1 MATPQE
7 LEQALMAADAAG
19 DVEAATLLAREIQ
32 IRRETGGERGVIPMA
47 GDAPSLSEISESGN
61 IRIGGVP
68 IFAES
73 ANASTVTP
81 PAGFQLLSKNLFDA
95 KPPGSYY
102 EASLNAWL
110 TPAEPS
116 TTLSGLA
123 GAVTRGVA
131 LPAAGA
137 LAGAALG
144 APLAGVGAIPGAI
157 AGAGAATLAGLVG
170 DPIISLMNREFGTKY
185 TLPTDA
191 LEDML
196 TRLGV
201 KEARTTAERIVQ
213 TTAAGGAGG
222 GGLAAAGKTIE
233 TAALSAPVTREVG
246 RMIAAQPAMQVAGGA
261 GAGGAAQTFAEA
273 AKGTEITPLGQVAGT
288 VASSLAGGMAGARL
302 ARPKPTPVPPTAQ
315 PIVTEAER
323 LGVPVLTS
331 DVIQPQSFIGKT
343 AQRIGERVPI
353 AGTGPVRV
361 QQQEARI
368 DAVKNLLKEYGAD
381 DVAKFSADIMADLS
395 SKRAADFAKYS
406 QAKKEVINRLADK
419 GIVPVPRGLEAIDK
433 QIADLARRRTE
444 GSDEA
449 IQRLEQIKKDLQ
461 NRDLFQI
468 EAYRQDELAKIFM
481 DDPARPMSIAAR
493 DAGEKALRAVYG
505 PVRQDM
511 IDFIKKNGERRD
523 VDKFMVTNQRL
534 KELAGELEMNTLK
547 SVLKSGK
554 AVPDDVNKL
563 LFSKKPSE
571 INQLYSSLTPAG
583 RANARSSIL
592 SQAASKAEFT
602 LPDGTQMFSPEK
614 FNAELKRLQ
623 PQIGVF
629 FKGDD
634 LQRVQGLSRVLTM
647 TRRAGEAGVTTATG
661 QEAVPFVAGSFL
673 QSIFGSFGASL
684 AAAAGVGATAR
695 IYESAPVRDLLMK
708 IPKTAPG
715 GTEEAKLFKR
725 LMSTIQAEVNLLPA
739 EQAKQEN
746 K

>member
-1 MATPQE
+1 MAIYKVQAPDGSIIE
-7 LEQALMAADAAG
+7 LEGPEGATDAQLGQAAQAAYAQRQAQPTGPSGGGAPTGEAVQVTPETAG
-19 DVEAATLLAREIQ
+19 QPITDPTAEPVRIE
-32 IRRETGGERGVIPMA
+32 
-47 GDAPSLSEISESGN
+47 
-61 IRIGGVP
+61 IGGMP
-68 IFAES
+68 IYAES
-73 ANASTVTP
+73 AKASTVTP
-81 PAGFQLLSKNLFDA
+81 PAGFELMSINLVDA
-95 KPPGSYY
+95 KPAGSYY
-102 EASLNAWL
+102 DQTLNAWFMPTQQTGIVQEIGRQIGL
-110 TPAEPS
+110 TGRGAIEGV
-116 TTLSGLA
+116 TGL
-123 GAVTRGVA
+123 GGIVIDPITRLANIA
-131 LPAAGA
+131 LPASAQIPTMQEATAQILNTAGFPQPRDA
-137 LAGAALG
+137 VERMVNLAIQGA
-144 APLAGVGAIPGAI
+144 
-157 AGAGAATLAGLVG
+157 
-170 DPIISLMNREFGTKY
+170 S
-185 TLPTDA
+185 
-191 LEDML
+191 
-196 TRLGV
+196 
-201 KEARTTAERIVQ
+201 
-213 TTAAGGAGG
+213 GG
-222 GGLAAAGKTIE
+222 GGMAAVGRAVQTS
-233 TAALSAPVTREVG
+233 AAPVAREVG
-246 RMIAAQPAMQVAGGA
+246 RMVAAQPAAQVAGGA
-261 GAGGAAQTFAEA
+261 GAGGAAQAFQEA
-273 AKGTEITPLGQVAGT
+273 TRGTEITPLGQVAGT
-288 VASSLAGGMAGARL
+288 LASSLAGGVAGARL
-302 ARPKPTPVPPTAQ
+302 ATPKAQPVTPTAQ
-315 PIVTEAER
+315 PIVAEAER

-331 DVIQPQSFIGKT
+331 DVIQPQSFIGRT

-361 QQQEARI
+361 QQQEARV

-395 SKRAADFAKYS
+395 TKRAADFAKYS

-419 GIVPVPRGLEAIDK
+419 GNVPVPRAIEAIDK
-433 QIADLARRRTE
+433 QIADLTRRRTE

-493 DAGEKALRAVYG
+493 NAGEKALRAVYD
-505 PVRQDM
+505 PVRDDM
-511 IDFIKKNGERRD
+511 IDFIKKTGERRD

-571 INQLYSSLTPAG
+571 INQLYSSLTPSG

-623 PQIGVF
+623 PQVGVF

-634 LQRVQGLSRVLTM
+634 LQRIQGLSRVLTM
-647 TRRAGEAGVTTATG
+647 TRRAGEAGVTTPTG

-673 QSIFGSFGASL
+673 QSIFGSLGASV

-695 IYESAPVRDLLMK
+695 IYESAAVRDLLMK
-708 IPKTAPG
+708 ISKTAPG

-725 LMSTIQAEVNLLPA
+725 LMSTIQTQVNQLPA
-739 EQAKQEN
+739 EQP
-746 K
+746 